1 MSKLEETTPAAPTEP
16 ERELTAGERFMRDA
30 LALGPRPKVRKAVRK
45 ALRIEVSPR
54 TFEAVKA
61 NPGDL
66 KLIAKDRYGNAVV
79 ERPHRPRTGP
89 ISESDVG
96 TAEYERI
103 RQESMGRP
111 RPGPVA
117 GTLPALSYGSAP
129 DQRWVERR
137 LWNGET
143 RFVLDDVRSNP
154 NVRHVYDVF
163 DVLREDD

>member
-1 MSKLEETTPAAPTEP
+1 MSKPDETAPTTP
-16 ERELTAGERFMRDA
+16 ERELTPGERFMRDA
-30 LALGPRPKVRKAVRK
+30 LALGPRPKVRKVVHK

-66 KLIAKDRYGNAVV
+66 RLIAKDKHGNRVDEKPLRGTTLRVV
-79 ERPHRPRTGP
+79 GT
-89 ISESDVG
+89 ISEADVG

-111 RPGPVA
+111 RPVA
-117 GTLPALSYGSAP
+117 GGLPALPYGSAP

-143 RFVLDDVRSNP
+143 RYVSDDGSST

-163 DVLREDD
+163 DVLRRED